1 MIGGW
6 NMVSLPLTVAD
17 RRKTTVFPTSSSDAF
32 TYTPSGYTARDT
44 LRYGEGY
51 WLKFP
56 SAQTVSIVGEARDR
70 DTIDVVSGWNMIGSI
85 SGPVPTDSIIQ
96 IPSAIVISP
105 YFGGTPTGYVVED
118 TVHSMRGYWVKVSQ
132 NGQLILVDPA
142 GSGPAGSPKGNR

>member
-142 GSGPAGSPKGNR
+142 GPGPAGGPKGNR